1 MELNIM
7 TEQSVELVSTH
18 YDGINIMTEQSVLW

>member
-1 MELNIM
+1 M
-7 TEQSVELVSTH
+7 TEQFVELVSTH

>member
-1 MELNIM
+1 M